1 MKMPVHSSEEP
12 EPRAPRADR
21 LPMEGFAIVVD
32 GHFKSRFDTAEAAES
47 SGRALKSTYPMLR
60 IEIYDAVTRAR
71 TLLG

>member
-1 MKMPVHSSEEP
+1 
-12 EPRAPRADR
+12 
-21 LPMEGFAIVVD
+21 MEGFAIVVD

-60 IEIYDAVTRAR
+60 IEIYDAVTTAR